1 MFVYLDNSATTRPC
15 APAVA
20 ALREAAEEKWFNPSS
35 LYEQGMAAEK
45 AIEDARLVCKK
56 AVNATQHRLIFT
68 SGGTEAD
75 NLAILGHL
83 RLQKKPGRVLMLS
96 VEHPAVLQC
105 AKEVE
110 KLGHR
115 VEEIPVDVSGVL
127 DVEKLRTMMGEDVLL
142 ITVMQVNNEVGAIQ
156 PIDEVVRLRNE
167 LRPKAA
173 IHVDGVQGYLRVPF
187 NFDKSGVQSY
197 AFSGHKIHAVKGIGG
212 LIVRK
217 YHRLQPLLEGGGQ
230 EAGERSGTENTPGIA
245 ALKAAVTAYPPD
257 GAEKMQDLKTHL
269 WREISRLIPQAV
281 LNGPDLD
288 SDAAAPHIL
297 SVSLPPVRSQTMLF
311 ALEKDGVLVSNGSAC
326 ASRKQ
331 KISGVLSAMGMD
343 HLRADCTLRMSL
355 SHDLTMEQME
365 YAAASMAKHYELLK
379 IFVRR

>member
-142 ITVMQVNNEVGAIQ
+142 ITVMQVNNEVGAIM
-156 PIDEVVRLRNE
+156 PLEEISSRVKAKN
-167 LRPKAA
+167 PKTL
-173 IHVDGVQGYLRVPF
+173 IHSDGVQGFMRCPL
-187 NFDKSGVQSY
+187 NMKKAGVDLYSLS
-197 AFSGHKIHAVKGIGG
+197 AHKIHGPKGIGA
-212 LIVRK
+212 LVLAKNARVLNINF
-217 YHRLQPLLEGGGQ
+217 GGGQ
-230 EAGERSGTENTPGIA
+230 EGGLRNGTENVPGIVG
-245 ALKAAVTAYPPD
+245 L
-257 GAEKMQDLKTHL
+257 G
-269 WREISRLIPQAV
+269 QAV
-281 LNGPDLD
+281 RSYRQLGDTQATMLPLKQRLAQKITEAIPDARINGDIETC
-288 SDAAAPHIL
+288 AAHIL
-297 SVSLPPVRSQTMLF
+297 NVTFPVKGEVLLH
-311 ALEKDGVLVSNGSAC
+311 AIEGAGVMCSTGSAC
-326 ASRKQ
+326 ASHK
-331 KISGVLSAMGMD
+331 KSASHVLTAMGVSNAEIDGALRFSLCPMNTSEEMD
-343 HLRADCTLRMSL
+343 ETAKQIAKNVDMLRRF
-355 SHDLTMEQME
+355 
-365 YAAASMAKHYELLK
+365 K
-379 IFVRR
+379 RR